1 MPFFSTNREN
11 ENKQHE
17 KEQINVRAPTPST
30 SAQAAKKPE
39 HKETKKKASTK
50 ENPMLEPSAV
60 VSDQNTV
67 VIKTEPE
74 CTEKIEK
81 SDELKKSLDTPREK
95 LELCIQN
102 ILNRV
107 VSNPHLQDLDLG
119 ILSDDCL
126 GAADESHPLHPIFV
140 MIGDELNIAKD
151 LFTVKDVELTG
162 LCWKILYQLENKL
175 NSLNKSACDTNT
187 SACETG
193 LNVTNTSETCTNTN
207 VTDTDTFATSAHSDT
222 NDAVATAEVSTD
234 NDDNLSDSEQCG
246 QSVSEKELRV
256 CLEQLPDSILSKYTK
271 PSENVQNNENTVEKV
286 PIVLLERMIYM
297 QTVIINLFSLPEKLW
312 KRKQIFK
319 LPSDYFEKVSCKYYC
334 LFHTRMLH
342 VTHVRYECFKICKHN
357 KSRIYM
363 IYYLV

>member
-11 ENKQHE
+11 ENKQHK
-17 KEQINVRAPTPST
+17 KEQNNVRAPTPST

-50 ENPMLEPSAV
+50 ENPMLEPGEVA
-60 VSDQNTV
+60 SDQNTV

-74 CTEKIEK
+74 CAEKIEK
-81 SDELKKSLDTPREK
+81 DVELKKTPDTPKEK
-95 LELCIQN
+95 LELRIQN

-151 LFTVKDVELTG
+151 LFTVNDVELTG
-162 LCWKILYQLENKL
+162 LCWKILYQLEKKL
-175 NSLNKSACDTNT
+175 NSLNTSDTNT
-187 SACETG
+187 SACETAM
-193 LNVTNTSETCTNTN
+193 NVTNTSETSTNANVTNT
-207 VTDTDTFATSAHSDT
+207 DTCVTSANSDT
-222 NDAVATAEVSTD
+222 NDAGATAEVSTD

-256 CLEQLPDSILSKYTK
+256 SLEQLPDSILSKYTK
-271 PSENVQNNENTVEKV
+271 PSENVQNNEKTVEKV

-297 QTVIINLFSLPEKLW
+297 QTVTINLFGLPEKLW
-312 KRKQIFK
+312 KKKQNFK
-319 LPSDYFEKVSCKYYC
+319 LPSDYFEKVICKYYC
-334 LFHTRMLH
+334 LIHIRIKLH
-342 VTHVRYECFKICKHN
+342 VTHVRYECFKICRHN
-357 KSRIYM
+357 ISYI
-363 IYYLV
+363 I